1 MISTQVVGAKDGSLV
16 LYENVGPTSVPDF
29 GPRGGFISPVAT
41 VESSGNGAPAFSDV
55 DGDGDEDLILGATD
69 GGLVFYEN
77 VGDAGKP
84 LFERKNLLDGL
95 TVGEDSTPA
104 LVDVGDG
111 ALGLVVGNSDGTLVY
126 YRNVGSTGFERVEG
140 ADDPFAGIDVGQ
152 NSAPHFSDMDDDGDV
167 DLVIGAEDGKLYY
180 YQNVGSSTEPVFV
193 NTTANPFA
201 NVSVGYYSS
210 PALADL
216 DGDGDLDLF
225 LGERGGTLMQYEN
238 VGSALAPRFVA
249 ESEAWLE
256 VGDDTDG
263 IARKPAFVDLDS
275 DGDLDL
281 VVGNGA
287 AVTYYANGHC
297 ISSPTSCNGRGICD
311 DNVLLL
317 PSCNCLTGIA
327 GEQCERCQTGYFGA
341 TCDLC
346 PEGGNETNNMPRI
359 TDTCGVAGSGRSRGT
374 CDDGVAGTGKCTCF
388 AGFSGE
394 SCTKGVCPAGTVE
407 NARKSGVFYEA
418 FCEPCER
425 GEYQVDDQCV
435 KCPFPST
442 TTAVGA
448 TGCYACGVGSYYSP
462 FPVGSVRCD
471 DPAALEAQ
479 CREDAATC
487 FDKCC
492 LPCERGMDCGNPM
505 NNTLR
510 RVEVEDGWWRESEFS
525 DHLYRCEN
533 SASCKGGLCTE
544 GHKGVTCRVCEA
556 GYHYSSMGRQ
566 CLKCG
571 SVHIIK
577 LSRRVSATA
586 ESWPRAIDATPA
598 RRRGDVV
605 SLRSMHPTT
614 G

>member
-1 MISTQVVGAKDGSLV
+1 M
-16 LYENVGPTSVPDF
+16 
-29 GPRGGFISPVAT
+29 
-41 VESSGNGAPAFSDV
+41 
-55 DGDGDEDLILGATD
+55 
-69 GGLVFYEN
+69 
-77 VGDAGKP
+77 
-84 LFERKNLLDGL
+84 
-95 TVGEDSTPA
+95 
-104 LVDVGDG
+104 
-111 ALGLVVGNSDGTLVY
+111 
-126 YRNVGSTGFERVEG
+126 
-140 ADDPFAGIDVGQ
+140 
-152 NSAPHFSDMDDDGDV
+152 
-167 DLVIGAEDGKLYY
+167 
-180 YQNVGSSTEPVFV
+180 

-263 IARKPAFVDLDS
+263 DGSKPAFVDLDG

-359 TDTCGVAGSGRSRGT
+359 TDTCGVTGSGRSRGT

-388 AGFSGE
+388 PHFAGE
-394 SCTKGVCPAGTVE
+394 SCTEGVCPAGTVE
-407 NARKSGVFYEA
+407 NARKKGVFYEA

-462 FPVGSVRCD
+462 FYVGRGALRRRC
-471 DPAALEAQ
+471 
-479 CREDAATC
+479 AATTRPRSRPSAKTRTTPRASTSAA
-487 FDKCC
+487 FRASAAWTAIIQH
-492 LPCERGMDCGNPM
+492 EQHAAA
-505 NNTLR
+505 R
-510 RVEVEDGWWRESEFS
+510 RDRRRLVAGVGILQRT
-525 DHLYRCEN
+525 CAA
-533 SASCKGGLCTE
+533 SAAVSCKGGLCTE
-544 GHKGVTCRVCEA
+544 GT
-556 GYHYSSMGRQ
+556 
-566 CLKCG
+566 
-571 SVHIIK
+571 
-577 LSRRVSATA
+577 
-586 ESWPRAIDATPA
+586 RA
-598 RRRGDVV
+598 
-605 SLRSMHPTT
+605 
-614 G
+614 